1 MMLEVKNVSVAYGRI
16 EIVKDVSFSVAPGD
30 WLMLVGPNGA
40 GKSTLLNA
48 IARLAPSTGQI
59 TLDRRPIEDL
69 KPAERAAKMGLLRQD
84 NPVGYHFSIEEIA
97 ELGLYAKRA
106 GWLATKQRD
115 DDKVEQAL
123 RMVGLWEMRRQSALT
138 LSGGELQRAFLA
150 QLFVQDPPLLL
161 LDEPTSHLDFNY
173 QIQTLELLDRWRQ
186 EEGRAI
192 VSVMHDLSLA
202 RKFGS
207 HALLLNKGVAHGFG
221 PLEEILD
228 DLHLND
234 VYGLDVRRFMKTLLE
249 QWQ

>member
-1 MMLEVKNVSVAYGRI
+1 MCI
-16 EIVKDVSFSVAPGD
+16 
-30 WLMLVGPNGA
+30 
-40 GKSTLLNA
+40 
-48 IARLAPSTGQI
+48 
-59 TLDRRPIEDL
+59 
-69 KPAERAAKMGLLRQD
+69 
-84 NPVGYHFSIEEIA
+84 
-97 ELGLYAKRA
+97 
-106 GWLATKQRD
+106 RD
-115 DDKVEQAL
+115 SDKVEQAL

-228 DLHLND
+228 DQHLND